1 MQSKMPFHR
10 YSMNIIYLFIF
21 LFPHHFQIYV
31 SVFSFPAHVSMGVCV
46 FGLVCFMRFW
56 GLLRGW
62 YMIRSNRIPCENH
75 LLCVLDITLFT
86 RDRRWFIVPQH
97 DGKALLISLFFI
109 TKTFNGIQTM
119 TIICRQFSFFF
130 FLNEVPLIAFTHIQ
144 MKYVKCF

>member
-1 MQSKMPFHR
+1 
-10 YSMNIIYLFIF
+10 
-21 LFPHHFQIYV
+21 
-31 SVFSFPAHVSMGVCV
+31 
-46 FGLVCFMRFW
+46 
-56 GLLRGW
+56 
-62 YMIRSNRIPCENH
+62 MIRSNRIPCENH

-130 FLNEVPLIAFTHIQ
+130 LNEVPLIAFTHIQ